1 VIIHLGRSSPS
12 ASSSLPWNSGEQ
24 PSIVPLRGLAPNG
37 VCHATDV
44 TAGAV
49 GSYPTVSPLPG
60 ARERPGRFVFCCTV
74 LEVSLTGRYPAFCSV
89 EPGLS
94 SRPLGPSDHLFCVD
108 AGARTTGEALRREAS
123 LSWYGYRWSAIRHS
137 AAIRRSGAWQ
147 ARGRAGSTQRRCRGC
162 PPGGRLAA
170 DRCGRA
176 LRRPPRRA
184 AGPP

>member
-1 VIIHLGRSSPS
+1 MIIHLGRSSPS

-94 SRPLGPSDHLFCVD
+94 SRIASD
-108 AGARTTGEALRREAS
+108 AGGRPTLWPLDYRVEAQ
-123 LSWYGYRWSAIRHS
+123 HF
-137 AAIRRSGAWQ
+137 
-147 ARGRAGSTQRRCRGC
+147 QRNG
-162 PPGGRLAA
+162 
-170 DRCGRA
+170 
-176 LRRPPRRA
+176 
-184 AGPP
+184 